1 MMNFY
6 DVSGGNY
13 MCNKEWTDNGNG
25 KFAKVHFHIDT
36 IGFDSASG
44 YFSDEKDRIAFQNE
58 IVEIIKRFDAV
69 EESGYKQTK
78 ENLYAHP
85 SVVSGIIAK
94 SKIKAIAEAI
104 NNSSTMKFRFAYVGE
119 EYSIIPDDEYVEILN
134 GKRQAM
140 AKDIVERCATKR
152 TNQFCYIQDI
162 AKRIMEKYKENRID
176 KREDINNFGMTF
188 KYVVKVIEQL
198 VSDGWLVQV
207 EQNGYTYIR
216 SFNKTEQK
224 KNKID
229 YDLVYAKRL
238 TLADVSVES

>member
-44 YFSDEKDRIAFQNE
+44 YFSDEKNRNTFQNE
-58 IVEIIKRFDAV
+58 IAEIIKRFDAV

-140 AKDIVERCATKR
+140 AVDIVEKCATKR
-152 TNQFCYIQDI
+152 TNQFYNIRDI
-162 AKRIMEKYKENRID
+162 AKSVMEKFKENRLD
-176 KREDINNFGMTF
+176 KREDINTFGMTF
-188 KYVVKVIEQL
+188 RYAVKIIQQL
-198 VSDGWLVQV
+198 VENGFLAHV
-207 EQNGYTYIR
+207 EQNGEYYIR

-224 KNKID
+224 KNKVD
-229 YDLVYAKRL
+229 YNSVYANEL
-238 TLADVSVES
+238 TLNDVSVES

>member
-1 MMNFY
+1 MLNFY
-6 DVSGGNY
+6 DISEGHNHT
-13 MCNKEWTDNGNG
+13 KEWSDNGNG

-36 IGFDSASG
+36 IGFNCMDGCFAE
-44 YFSDEKDRIAFQNE
+44 EKDNTNFHSE
-58 IVEIIKRFDAV
+58 ISEIIKRFDVV
-69 EESGYKQTK
+69 ESSGYKQTK

-152 TNQFCYIQDI
+152 TNQFYYIQDI
-162 AKRIMEKYKENRID
+162 AKSIMEKYKENRID
-176 KREDINNFGMTF
+176 KREDINNFGITF

-229 YDLVYAKRL
+229 YDLVYAKKL

>member
-1 MMNFY
+1 
-6 DVSGGNY
+6 
-13 MCNKEWTDNGNG
+13 
-25 KFAKVHFHIDT
+25 
-36 IGFDSASG
+36 
-44 YFSDEKDRIAFQNE
+44 
-58 IVEIIKRFDAV
+58 
-69 EESGYKQTK
+69 
-78 ENLYAHP
+78 
-85 SVVSGIIAK
+85 
-94 SKIKAIAEAI
+94 
-104 NNSSTMKFRFAYVGE
+104 
-119 EYSIIPDDEYVEILN
+119 VEILN

-198 VSDGWLVQV
+198 VSDGWLAQV
-207 EQNGYTYIR
+207 EQNGYAYIR